1 MLFADD
7 AAVTVASLMGHFSK
21 TCKEFG
27 LTISLKKTN
36 VLGKRTEAPSVVT
49 IDGYLLEVVCDFTNP
64 GSIIMDNRSRD
75 KIIYKRT
82 GKTATTLAGLTTGV
96 WTNPKLTVE
105 TKTKPVL
112 SAHCYTAARRGT
124 RMPSKRGSWTL
135 LIWEASTA
143 SWANA
148 SSTMWPTLKSISVAS
163 PVYSISSDNARYAG
177 WAMST
182 ASGMAASKKTFCK
195 ESWHLRRDTLAIPIQ
210 RFRKKRHRHWHRVLW
225 KPCRRQVKIG
235 KDPEKTCEVRGREAC

>member
-96 WTNPKLTVE
+96 
-105 TKTKPVL
+105 
-112 SAHCYTAARRGT
+112 
-124 RMPSKRGSWTL
+124 
-135 LIWEASTA
+135 
-143 SWANA
+143 
-148 SSTMWPTLKSISVAS
+148 
-163 PVYSISSDNARYAG
+163 
-177 WAMST
+177 
-182 ASGMAASKKTFCK
+182 
-195 ESWHLRRDTLAIPIQ
+195 
-210 RFRKKRHRHWHRVLW
+210 
-225 KPCRRQVKIG
+225 
-235 KDPEKTCEVRGREAC
+235 